1 MTPTTSTQWYGMAL
15 PESKI
20 QLGWCHHQRILE
32 TGYVALAATR
42 SRGSQSGWRKQN
54 ARQTQK
60 ENSSFVTTEE
70 QGTQRAKMPSLRPW
84 SLGNLVNFVSQILEG
99 TWKPLVTSRWK
110 TQSWFSPRATHHELR
125 GFYLFIHTMC
135 IQVLC
140 GLKTL
145 LRLGSSLS
153 TSQEAH
159 RSPFQNNGSSL
170 LLVLFPLT
178 LSHDP
183 RDSSIKCPPLL
194 PVLWSPTLPW
204 NLSWR
209 GTIDICVPT
218 RHCPL
223 YALSLRP
230 HRHLSSSQAAWSPA
244 WSQAHQLVTCTKIVL
259 PKLLPLPDSLY
270 SVFPECLQ

>member
-1 MTPTTSTQWYGMAL
+1 MAL

-20 QLGWCHHQRILE
+20 PLGWCHPQSILA
-32 TGYVALAATR
+32 TGYFALAATR
-42 SRGSQSGWRKQN
+42 SRGSQSWWRKRD

-70 QGTQRAKMPSLRPW
+70 QGAQRAKMPSFRPW
-84 SLGNLVNFVSQILEG
+84 PLGNLVNFVSQIPEG

-110 TQSWFSPRATHHELR
+110 TRSWFSPRATHHELW
-125 GFYLFIHTMC
+125 GFYLSIHIIR

-140 GLKTL
+140 GRKTL
-145 LRLGSSLS
+145 LRLGSNLS

-159 RSPFQNNGSSL
+159 WSPFQNDGSSLL

-183 RDSSIKCPPLL
+183 RHSSIKCPPFL

-223 YALSLRP
+223 YTLSLIIIFHHPRLPP
-230 HRHLSSSQAAWSPA
+230 H
-244 WSQAHQLVTCTKIVL
+244 
-259 PKLLPLPDSLY
+259 LLGARLTN
-270 SVFPECLQ
+270 

>member
-1 MTPTTSTQWYGMAL
+1 ML
-15 PESKI
+15 PLQQQEV
-20 QLGWCHHQRILE
+20 E
-32 TGYVALAATR
+32 A
-42 SRGSQSGWRKQN
+42 QSPDGWRKQD
-54 ARQTQK
+54 ARQKQK
-60 ENSSFVTTEE
+60 ENGSVVTTEE
-70 QGTQRAKMPSLRPW
+70 QGTQRAKMPSFRPW

-110 TQSWFSPRATHHELR
+110 TQSWFSSRATHHEPR
-125 GFYLFIHTMC
+125 GFYLFIHIIC

-140 GLKTL
+140 GQKTL
-145 LRLGSSLS
+145 LRLGFRLS

-159 RSPFQNNGSSL
+159 SGPSQNDGSSL

-183 RDSSIKCPPLL
+183 RDSSIKCPFLL

-218 RHCPL
+218 RHCLL

-230 HRHLSSSQAAWSPA
+230 HPHLSPSQAASSPA
-244 WSQAHQLVTCTKIVL
+244 
-259 PKLLPLPDSLY
+259 
-270 SVFPECLQ
+270 